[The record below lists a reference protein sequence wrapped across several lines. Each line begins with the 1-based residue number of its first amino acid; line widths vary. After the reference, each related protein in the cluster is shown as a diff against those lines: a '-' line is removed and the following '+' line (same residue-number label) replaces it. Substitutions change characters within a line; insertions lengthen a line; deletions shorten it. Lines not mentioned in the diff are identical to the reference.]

1 MSYLKVKE
9 DTSYV
14 RETSSRALLNIDN
27 SGLVAYKKQKLIRSR
42 NAKQLETLTDDVNNL
57 KQDITEIKELLVKL
71 IDK

>member
-57 KQDITEIKELLVKL
+57 KQDMTEIKELLVKL